1 MVVPI
6 RTNTNCES
14 MVADERNVMVV
25 VVVVVVATILM
36 EADRQMN
43 QWMVVRDTFVLPPF
57 SVDCMCRSLPSR
69 FLELID

>member
-1 MVVPI
+1 
-6 RTNTNCES
+6 
-14 MVADERNVMVV
+14 MVV